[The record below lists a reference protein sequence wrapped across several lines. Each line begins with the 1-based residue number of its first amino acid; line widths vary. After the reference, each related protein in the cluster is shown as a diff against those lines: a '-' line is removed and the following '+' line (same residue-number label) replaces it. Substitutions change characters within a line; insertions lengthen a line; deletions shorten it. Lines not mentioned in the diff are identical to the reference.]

1 MTTYKAVVEL
11 PPVELE
17 VLNGMMNHVT
27 PMTYENLKLIEEA
40 CEVSWA
46 WEKFTE
52 EDIYLDRVISTEFE
66 NGMIMD
72 VCFYAEVGKT
82 EGHYYGIQF
91 GSKYDIFVYPDESRE
106 DCYAVANGNEG
117 MVDGIYAMYC
127 NGDVYELEIKAA
139 K

>member
-46 WEKFTE
+46 WQKFTE
-52 EDIYLDRVISTEFE
+52 EHGYLDRMITAEFE

-72 VCFYAEVGKT
+72 VHFWGEIGQT
-82 EGHYYGIQF
+82 EGYYNGIQF
-91 GSKYDIFVYPDESRE
+91 GDKDNIFMYPNERE
-106 DCYAVANGNEG
+106 ENCYPIAEGNEG
-117 MVDGIYAMYC
+117 MVDGIYAVCY
-127 NGDVYELEIKAA
+127 NGDVYEMEIKPTR
-139 K
+139 